1 MKFICKYWKSN
12 AVIFL
17 QKLMDQINILSG
29 AWDRRISQCGTVLR
43 CLSSFTEP
51 LCAAHNMLSG
61 IFHFGLYESYTTPTL
76 GEAQFKPLSIFSKTA
91 GHTKDWCMV

>member
-1 MKFICKYWKSN
+1 
-12 AVIFL
+12 
-17 QKLMDQINILSG
+17 
-29 AWDRRISQCGTVLR
+29 
-43 CLSSFTEP
+43 
-51 LCAAHNMLSG
+51 MLSG